1 MCVCVPNYI
10 YLHIHACMHGVVLV
24 HVQAG
29 TSNWVSMGHSY
40 GAIWDTSK
48 VPKGA
53 LRFRIAVIGGYDP
66 RFYFTGIVLPRD
78 WKTGAVYDT
87 GVQITDIAQESCR
100 SCDYSNW
107 K

>member
-1 MCVCVPNYI
+1 M
-10 YLHIHACMHGVVLV
+10 HACMHGGVLV

-48 VPKGA
+48 VPNGA

-66 RFYFTGIVLPRD
+66 RFYFTGTVLPRD
-78 WKTGAVYDT
+78 WKTGVVYDT

-100 SCDYSNW
+100 SCDYSDW